1 MQAKW
6 GFLLLLLLLLTAC
19 RFSPVIHR
27 AVNVTQGRAAEIRFA
42 DPWIEH
48 TSGNEA
54 TLLPGQDDY
63 EIRRR
68 TDVPTHQLLLGGKSG
83 VPYGIEYPGKQPGD
97 VLYSENIYSLDLDR
111 NYEVGIATREDWERA
126 VRVSEEARPLGIPY
140 VTPVLDYNGM
150 SIQIPAEHVGL
161 VSTST
166 GGNWLAVFSY
176 SGKETP
182 GLMPFLGGGVKRRDV
197 YWDVYDVK
205 SRSKVMS
212 WHASSIQ
219 SPALGFNAAW
229 VEERYLVMQLRSGPN
244 SFVIA
249 DLMNQN

>member
-1 MQAKW
+1 MQAKC
-6 GFLLLLLLLLTAC
+6 GFFLLLLLLLTAC
-19 RFSPVIHR
+19 RDFA
-27 AVNVTQGRAAEIRFA
+27 AVHPAVTVTQGRPAEIRFA
-42 DPWIEH
+42 DPWIEQ
-48 TSGNEA
+48 TSGNVA
-54 TLLPGQDDY
+54 TLLPGNDNY

-68 TDVPTHQLLLGGKSG
+68 TDVPNHQLLFGGKSA

-111 NYEVGIATREDWERA
+111 NYQVGIATREDWERA
-126 VRVSEEARPLGIPY
+126 GRVSEEARPLGVPY
-140 VTPVLDYNGM
+140 EKPVFDYNGM
-150 SIQIPAEHVGL
+150 SIQKPGEHGGL
-161 VSTST
+161 ASTST
-166 GGNWLAVFSY
+166 GGNWLAVFSH

-182 GLMPFLGGGVKRRDV
+182 GLMPFLGGGVKNGDV

-212 WHASSIQ
+212 WHATSIQ
-219 SPALGFNAAW
+219 SPAIGFNAAW
-229 VEERYLVMQLRSGPN
+229 VEERYLVMPLRSGPN